1 VNALQNMIF
10 TTMKVRRNGDL
21 KEITSSEIVPGDII
35 VLEEGDAI
43 AADARI
49 ISATN
54 FAVIEAALTG
64 ESEAVEKS
72 PTDDFDQDLA
82 IGDRTNMVFSG

>member
-1 VNALQNMIF
+1 VFVALLIAVLTGFFVEMKAQASVNALQNMIF

-54 FAVIEAALTG
+54 FAVIEAAL
-64 ESEAVEKS
+64 
-72 PTDDFDQDLA
+72 
-82 IGDRTNMVFSG
+82 

>member
-1 VNALQNMIF
+1 EAMAVFVALLIAVLTGFFVEMKAQASVNALQNMIF

-54 FAVIEAALTG
+54 FAVIEAALT
-64 ESEAVEKS
+64 
-72 PTDDFDQDLA
+72 
-82 IGDRTNMVFSG
+82 